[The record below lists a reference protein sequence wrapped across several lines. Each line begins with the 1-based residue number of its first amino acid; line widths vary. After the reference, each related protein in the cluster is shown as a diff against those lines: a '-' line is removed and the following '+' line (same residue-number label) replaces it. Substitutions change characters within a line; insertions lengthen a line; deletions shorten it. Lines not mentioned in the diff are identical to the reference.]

1 MATIGVSKPYFG
13 KYVNTDGA
21 ITYTDGAIFA
31 KAIEFS
37 ATIESGDDN
46 NLYADN
52 SIAESDRSFGGG
64 SISVTTDEISQTAAA
79 AILGITAGTITVGAD
94 TSVSELVYDDD
105 MVIPDLG
112 FGIIIKKKV
121 SGADKYRAVFFHK
134 IKFNIPED
142 AATTQGET
150 IEWQTP
156 TIEGVIMR
164 DDSTKHGWKSEVTVD
179 TEALAITYLKSKLG
193 IAA

>member
-21 ITYTDGAIFA
+21 ITYTDGAVFA
-31 KAIEFS
+31 KAVEFS

-52 SIAESDRSFGGG
+52 SIAESDRSFGSG
-64 SISVTTDEISQTAAA
+64 SISVTTDDISQTAAA
-79 AILGITAGTITVGAD
+79 AILGITAKTIAVGAD
-94 TSVSELVYDDD
+94 DDVSELIYDDD
-105 MVIPDLG
+105 MSPPDLG
-112 FGIIIKKKV
+112 FGIVIKKKV
-121 SGADKYRAVFFHK
+121 GGSNKYRAVFFHK

-142 AATTQGET
+142 TATTQGET

-156 TIEGVIMR
+156 SIEGSIMR
-164 DDSTKHGWKSEVTVD
+164 DDTSKHGWKSEVTVD
-179 TEALAITYLKSKLG
+179 TEELAVTYLKQKLG
-193 IAA
+193 IEA